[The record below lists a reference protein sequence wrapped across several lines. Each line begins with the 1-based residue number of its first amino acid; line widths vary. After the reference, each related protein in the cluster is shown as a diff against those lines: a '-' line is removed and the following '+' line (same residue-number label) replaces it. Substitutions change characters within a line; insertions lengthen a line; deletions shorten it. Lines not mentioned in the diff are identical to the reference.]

1 MTIGQNI
8 SGRRAA
14 EVFMELTEEHK
25 VLRPI
30 KRAKIH
36 KSHTKSRR
44 RSIACEK
51 IVLPILVAWVVR
63 TESRGQNSGREV
75 VTEAMRQQRRDVSP
89 KYLKTQRGRTC
100 FFSGVSHRQFARKFM
115 ADPGA
120 QCTSEGEGAKTG
132 QKPYHAC
139 DN

>member
-14 EVFMELTEEHK
+14 EVFMVLTEEHK

-63 TESRGQNSGREV
+63 TEIRVRK
-75 VTEAMRQQRRDVSP
+75 RRSDKSDAP
-89 KYLKTQRGRTC
+89 AEKRR
-100 FFSGVSHRQFARKFM
+100 
-115 ADPGA
+115 
-120 QCTSEGEGAKTG
+120 
-132 QKPYHAC
+132 
-139 DN
+139 